1 MGRNILTFDGM
12 DKRGVPCL
20 SGNVDDVSL
29 FPVVLF
35 SVLTIS
41 MGVLSIVFLFMHQ
54 FVPAISALCMC
65 FWMANVVRYY
75 NHLRIRLNQLLS
87 GYSVSKQLGMT
98 ETELIAFAQEHS
110 VKPIYC
116 VNGND
121 FYDLADF
128 GEAQSLLRAS
138 EQPIASQDTLLR
150 PAVGIEDAHSEQL
163 LRAAE

>member
-1 MGRNILTFDGM
+1 MGRNILTSDGI

-29 FPVVLF
+29 FPLVLF
-35 SVLTIS
+35 FL
-41 MGVLSIVFLFMHQ
+41 MGTSQAILILILLLLGQFLLAILPLCSCIGLFGVF
-54 FVPAISALCMC
+54 
-65 FWMANVVRYY
+65 RYY
-75 NHLRIRLNQLLS
+75 YHLRKRLNQLFTGFS
-87 GYSVSKQLGMT
+87 IGRKLGFT

-121 FYDLADF
+121 LYDLADF
-128 GEAQSLLRAS
+128 EDAQSLLRAS
-138 EQPIASQDTLLR
+138 EQPIASQDMLLR
-150 PAVGIEDAHSEQL
+150 PAVGTEEAQMEQL